1 MSRKAVVIGLD
12 GAAWHLLDPMI
23 EAGVMPRLGALK
35 GRGATGT
42 LTSTVPT
49 YTPPAWTS
57 AVTGV
62 NPGRHGVYGFI
73 EGNAQ
78 SERQE
83 LMHSGKIKAPT
94 LWEVANDQGVRTGIY
109 NLPLTYPPRPLG
121 GWMVS
126 GMMTPGYG
134 ETQRDFVYPAELQ
147 PAILERAP
155 GYVLDV
161 HANYETDWRDED
173 LAKRALASIQ
183 QRYDVLEGL
192 LDLHPVDVLFTV

>member
-1 MSRKAVVIGLD
+1 MPPLTVVIGLD
-12 GAAWHLLDPMI
+12 GAAWHLLEPMF
-23 EAGVMPRLGALK
+23 EAGVMPRLQALRQ
-35 GRGATGT
+35 RGAAGT
-42 LTSTVPT
+42 LRSTVPT

-94 LWEVANDQGVRTGIY
+94 LWEIANDQGARCGIY
-109 NLPLTYPPRPLG
+109 NLPLSYPPRPLD

-126 GMMTPGYG
+126 GMLTPGVRR
-134 ETQRDFVYPAELQ
+134 ET
-147 PAILERAP
+147 
-155 GYVLDV
+155 
-161 HANYETDWRDED
+161 
-173 LAKRALASIQ
+173 
-183 QRYDVLEGL
+183 EGL
-192 LDLHPVDVLFTV
+192 RLSGRTRGSHPRMGSRLCPRRQR